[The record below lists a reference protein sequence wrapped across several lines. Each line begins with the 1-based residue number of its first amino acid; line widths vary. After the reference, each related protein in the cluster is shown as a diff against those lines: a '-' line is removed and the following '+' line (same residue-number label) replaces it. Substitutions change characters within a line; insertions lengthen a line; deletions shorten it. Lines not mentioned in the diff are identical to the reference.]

1 MVGGLF
7 VTEFTGKNIEEAIE
21 NGLLAMEIPREKAL
35 ITVKRSASKGFFG
48 IGRQMALVDIT
59 IVEDKKKTETAVHAY
74 RPPMRKNKVRPTDAD
89 TTIKKYPL
97 KPKTQ
102 RLVAEQ
108 VVDELTN
115 YLTDVIKAMGFELNI
130 TANVKNRHLISY
142 ELKTDN
148 ENRLIGR
155 HGRTLNAL
163 QQLSQIYV
171 NRKGA
176 NDVTII
182 LDVAGYRKRRQE
194 ILTKVAH
201 KSAMEVIAKGRP
213 LHLNPMPAFERK
225 IIHKAL
231 ATNQHVATY
240 SSGKGNHRSIVII
253 PR

>member
-1 MVGGLF
+1 M
-7 VTEFTGKNIEEAIE
+7 TEFTGKNIEEAIDK
-21 NGLLAMEIPREKAL
+21 GLITMGIPREKAL
-35 ITVKRSASKGFFG
+35 ITVKRSASNGFFG

-59 IVEDKKKTETAVHAY
+59 IVEDKKDTETAVHSY
-74 RPPMRKNKVRPTDAD
+74 RPPMRKNKIRPVDPA

-102 RLVAEQ
+102 RLLADQ
-108 VVDELTN
+108 VVNDLTD
-115 YLTDVIKAMGFELNI
+115 YLTDVIKAMGFELGI

-142 ELKTDN
+142 ELQTDN

-163 QQLSQIYV
+163 QQLGQIYV

-176 NDVTII
+176 NDVTVT

-201 KSAMEVIAKGRP
+201 KSAMEVIANGRP
-213 LHLNPMPAFERK
+213 IHLNPMPAFERK

-231 ATNQHVATY
+231 VTNKHVATY